1 MLTIGVTG
9 PNGAGKTTLL
19 NAAAERGAFVLDCDE
34 IYHALLTESP
44 EMLAEIEN
52 LFPETVEN
60 GVLDRKKLGTLV
72 FSDRDALHELERVT
86 HRYVRAEVE
95 RRLAECEAPFAVI
108 DAIGLIESGLCQLCD
123 ETVAVTA
130 PAYGRMRRIMKR
142 EGVSR
147 DYARARIRAQ
157 RPDRFYVSNCT
168 HHIQNN
174 YPTAEAFQEAAGA
187 LLDRIKGDYLCQN

>member
-9 PNGAGKTTLL
+9 PTGAGTTTLL
-19 NAAAERGAFVLDCDE
+19 NAAAARGAFVLDCDE
-34 IYHALLTESP
+34 IYHGLLARCP
-44 EMLAEIEN
+44 EMLDEIEAR
-52 LFPETVEN
+52 FPGSVEN
-60 GVLDRKKLGTLV
+60 GDLDTKKLGKRV
-72 FSDRDALHELERVT
+72 FDDPEALADLERIT
-86 HRYVRAEVE
+86 HRYVRQEVE

-123 ETVAVTA
+123 ETIAVTA

-157 RPDRFYVSNCT
+157 KSDRFYISNCT

-174 YPTAEAFQEAAGA
+174 FPTAEAFSEAAGA